1 MRVGVCLEAVDV
13 SGVPPRRLGE
23 AWISPYRLRGLLDRL
38 LANMDGNLGQPSMA
52 WDNGFYIYDPEGGPA
67 GGDAG
72 ADITSADPIAARC
85 IDAQE
90 VQVALS
96 WIHTAVAPGGAFNR
110 PDVWT
115 WLSFEGAYE
124 PEAFAAA
131 FEGELTDWLSV
142 CHLALESGGRVI
154 QRVDA

>member
-13 SGVPPRRLGE
+13 SGVTPRRIDG
-23 AWISPYRLRGLLDRL
+23 AWISPVRVRGLLDRL
-38 LANMDGNLGQPSMA
+38 LANMDGDLGQPSMA
-52 WDNGFYIYDPEGGPA
+52 WDNGVYVYHPEGAPA

-72 ADITSADPIAARC
+72 ADITSADPIVARC
-85 IDAQE
+85 VDARE

-96 WIHTAVAPGGAFNR
+96 WIQTAVAPGGAFNR

-115 WLSFEGAYE
+115 WLSFEGKYE
-124 PEAFAAA
+124 PEAFSAA
-131 FEGELTDWLSV
+131 FESELADWLRI
-142 CHLALESGGRVI
+142 CNLALESGGKVI